1 MDNNKYPKFV
11 DQDLRT
17 LERNWCYKLMSN
29 EFKWCYINNIMN
41 KFALPILITRYLKIA
56 KGCLVAELAPPHT
69 QNVLGFRGEMIR
81 TVRLAACCNYL

>member
-17 LERNWCYKLMSN
+17 LERNWCYILMSN

-41 KFALPILITRYLKIA
+41 KFALPILITIYLQIA
-56 KGCLVAELAPPHT
+56 KGCLVSELAPSHT
-69 QNVLGFRGEMIR
+69 QNVLEFRGEMIR
-81 TVRLAACCNYL
+81 TVRLAACYNYL